1 MNIDKTTGQK
11 SIRWIYLIAV
21 AFTILSGFTQMPMAK
36 RYYLTSIPGLEW
48 TGNYYITHNVHY
60 FSATLLLI
68 IFAYFIT
75 MYFLK
80 FKKNY
85 RFTIKAYV
93 KFAVLA
99 VLTGSGILHVF
110 ANLRGIAFRETVI
123 TAIDLVHVYSAV
135 VFMIVLVLFAIKKMD
150 WFSQR

>member
-11 SIRWIYLIAV
+11 SVRWIYLIAMT
-21 AFTILSGFTQMPMAK
+21 FTILSGFSQMPMAK
-36 RYYLTSIPGLEW
+36 RYYLTSIPGLGW

-80 FKKNY
+80 FKHKY

-93 KFAVLA
+93 KFIVLA

-110 ANLRGIAFRETVI
+110 ANLRGIAFRETIITVI
-123 TAIDLVHVYSAV
+123 DFVHIYSAV
-135 VFMIVLVLFAIKKMD
+135 AFLIILVLFTIKKID